1 MNTAKKLS
9 PTAPYA
15 SFEKING
22 EHPLK
27 EKVAGAQVSYQARK
41 RKDGKVRFFNFEL
54 AQEMGLIDKEHP
66 NKLNTDLEKKIL
78 DTFSL
83 VIINEWDIENKKKF
97 PESEILPN
105 TYMATRYLQLQHPD
119 KLGRTSG
126 DGRTIWNGV
135 VEHKGV
141 TWDISSCGT
150 GGTKLSPACN
160 INKKF
165 YQTGD
170 PSISY
175 GCGYAEVSE
184 GMETLIFSEVLHQ
197 NQFRT
202 ERLLA
207 IIEFEKGISIN
218 VRAYSNLLRPSH
230 FFAPLKQSNYETLK
244 KLADYHIDREIKNK
258 KWNYKKTEVEA
269 EKYYQ
274 LAEQV
279 ALDFSSMAARFEDEY
294 IFCWLDWD
302 GDNILMDGGIIDYGS
317 IRQLGL
323 FHSEYRFDDVERFST
338 TILEQKQKA
347 KYIAQCFAQI
357 ADFLASGK
365 KKSLQKFKKH
375 RLMKLFDKNFEYH
388 KNLNLMRKIGFDD
401 LAQLE
406 LVNNS
411 TKKVENFRK
420 VFSYFERAK
429 SKKGVYK
436 VADGITQDAIYCM
449 RDILREFPQLYLAKK
464 KILDGKD
471 FLEVIKSSYAKRD
484 DLKLTPIKIRQI
496 VKFQKVYLE
505 LVSVIAKKRKTNLD
519 SVLLEILM
527 RSSVINKYDRVTG
540 NSITFVVNKI
550 TNTRPK
556 LTPEETFEVSQNF
569 KRYQTLDPDKTVNH
583 TIVDHRQKNLL
594 TRLTGIVR
602 ENRESL

>member
-1 MNTAKKLS
+1 MGIAKKLNQTS
-9 PTAPYA
+9 SYLT
-15 SFEKING
+15 FDRING

-27 EKVAGAQVSYQARK
+27 AQVPGAQVSYQARK
-41 RKDGKVRFFNFEL
+41 RKGGKVRFFNFEL
-54 AQEMGLIDKEHP
+54 AQVMGLITADHP
-66 NKLNTDLEKKIL
+66 CKLNAELERKIL

-97 PESEILPN
+97 PESEILPH

-126 DGRTIWNGV
+126 DGRTIWNGT
-135 VEHKGV
+135 VEHQGM

-150 GGTKLSPACN
+150 GGTRLSPACN
-160 INKKF
+160 INKKY

-184 GMETLIFSEVLHQ
+184 GMETLIFSEVLNQ
-197 NQFRT
+197 NKFKT

-207 IIEFEKGISIN
+207 IIEFEKGLSIN

-230 FFAPLKQSNYETLK
+230 FFAPLKQAKFETLK
-244 KLADYHIDREIKNK
+244 QLADYHIEREILNK
-258 KWNYKKTEVEA
+258 SWPYKKTESPA

-274 LAEQV
+274 MAEQV
-279 ALDFSSMAARFEDEY
+279 ALNFSSMVARFEDEY

-317 IRQLGL
+317 IRQFGL

-347 KYIAQCFAQI
+347 KYIAQCFIQI

-365 KKSLQKFKKH
+365 KKSLQKFKSH

-388 KNLNLMRKIGFDD
+388 KNLNLMKKIGLDEA
-401 LAQLE
+401 AQLE
-406 LVNNS
+406 LCHNHV
-411 TKKVENFRK
+411 KKVESFRK

-429 SKKGVYK
+429 SKKGLYK
-436 VADGITQDAIYCM
+436 VADGITQDAIFCM
-449 RDILREFPQLYLAKK
+449 RDILREFPQLYLARKK
-464 KILDGKD
+464 MLAAGE
-471 FLEVIKSSYAKRD
+471 FLEVIKSSYAKKT
-484 DLKLTPIKIRQI
+484 DLRINPIKLRQI
-496 VKFQKVYLE
+496 KKFQEQYLN
-505 LVSVIAKKRKTNLD
+505 LVAVVAKKRKESVDNL
-519 SVLLEILM
+519 LLDIIM

-540 NSITFVVNKI
+540 NAISFVVNKI
-550 TNTRPK
+550 TSTKPK
-556 LTPEETFEVSQNF
+556 LTAEETFEVAQNF
-569 KRYQTLDPDKTVNH
+569 KHYQTLDPDKV
-583 TIVDHRQKNLL
+583 IDHNILSFKQKNLL
-594 TRLTGIVR
+594 NRLTGIVR